1 MLRQRP
7 AVNGWWVRTQ
17 LDKVN
22 RDPKEVEHLIV
33 LKDSSMWAVK
43 LCAAWHLQYNDYEVC
58 LLWHVNSLNKIIV
71 YITSQQISHRLYL
84 KKIKQEEENLAQQ
97 N

>member
-22 RDPKEVEHLIV
+22 RDPKEVEHLIA

-43 LCAAWHLQYNDYEVC
+43 ICAAWHLQYNDYEVC

-84 KKIKQEEENLAQQ
+84 KKIKQQEENLAQQ